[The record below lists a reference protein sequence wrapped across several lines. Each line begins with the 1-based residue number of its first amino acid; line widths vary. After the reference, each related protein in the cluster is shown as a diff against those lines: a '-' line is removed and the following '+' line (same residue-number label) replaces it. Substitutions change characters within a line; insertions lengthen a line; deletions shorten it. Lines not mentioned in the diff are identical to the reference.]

1 MPGMLAAR
9 PRRVSAHEQATALA
23 GDPRGGCGEPAPE
36 TADAAPRTGWRSGP
50 RDHDRD
56 RNRPRP
62 DPHRSRNGRRR
73 PPERSRSQT
82 PAAGPLSVEFGLDL
96 DKDTYLVTQPT
107 SSFEVGDPFAY
118 SVNPPV
124 NPGVPQ
130 VYVSIIT
137 FRAGTEVVLQEPTA
151 QRLLPEPASFGYK
164 TTTNDMIE
172 LFGYGRFTMKIY
184 LDPAGP
190 VYAQGRFEIVE
201 PSVPQE

>member
-1 MPGMLAAR
+1 MSKRGRSQAVPAETAASR
-9 PRRVSAHEQATALA
+9 PRRPRSTPREPTGGPGRGVTLVVGVGLVLILIGLAKVVSSLPA
-23 GDPRGGCGEPAPE
+23 EPQP
-36 TADAAPRTGWRSGP
+36 
-50 RDHDRD
+50 
-56 RNRPRP
+56 
-62 DPHRSRNGRRR
+62 
-73 PPERSRSQT
+73 T
-82 PAAGPLSVEFGLDL
+82 PAVGPLLVEFGLDL
-96 DKDTYLVTQPT
+96 DKDTYLITQPT

-130 VYVSIIT
+130 VYVSIIA

>member
-1 MPGMLAAR
+1 MGKRPRSQAVPADAAGSRPRRPRLAAR
-9 PRRVSAHEQATALA
+9 E
-23 GDPRGGCGEPAPE
+23 PRGGPGRGFTLVIGIGLFLIIVGLGTVVAGMSSEPQP
-36 TADAAPRTGWRSGP
+36 TT
-50 RDHDRD
+50 
-56 RNRPRP
+56 
-62 DPHRSRNGRRR
+62 
-73 PPERSRSQT
+73 
-82 PAAGPLSVEFGLDL
+82 AAGPLPIAFGLDL

-107 SSFEVGDPFAY
+107 SSFEIGDGFAY
-118 SVNPPV
+118 SVSPPT

-137 FRAGTEVVLQEPTA
+137 FRAGTEVVLQDPTA

-184 LDPAGP
+184 LDPGGA

>member
-1 MPGMLAAR
+1 MSKRPRSQAIPADAAGTR
-9 PRRVSAHEQATALA
+9 PRR
-23 GDPRGGCGEPAPE
+23 PRS
-36 TADAAPRTGWRSGP
+36 APREPGGGP
-50 RDHDRD
+50 GRGITIVIGIGLVLILIGLATVVAGL
-56 RNRPRP
+56 P
-62 DPHRSRNGRRR
+62 DEPQ
-73 PPERSRSQT
+73 PT
-82 PAAGPLSVEFGLDL
+82 PAVGPLLVEFGLDL

-137 FRAGTEVVLQEPTA
+137 FRAGVEVVLQEPTA

-184 LDPAGP
+184 LDPAGA

>member
-1 MPGMLAAR
+1 MSKRPRSQAVPADAAGSR
-9 PRRVSAHEQATALA
+9 PRRPRLA
-23 GDPRGGCGEPAPE
+23 PRESRGGPGRGFTLVIGIGLFLIIIGLGAVVAGLPN
-36 TADAAPRTGWRSGP
+36 GP
-50 RDHDRD
+50 Q
-56 RNRPRP
+56 P
-62 DPHRSRNGRRR
+62 
-73 PPERSRSQT
+73 T
-82 PAAGPLSVEFGLDL
+82 PAAGPLPIAFGLDL

-107 SSFEVGDPFAY
+107 SSFEIGDGFAY
-118 SVNPPV
+118 SVNPTT

-137 FRAGTEVVLQEPTA
+137 FRAGTEVVLQDPTA

-184 LDPAGP
+184 LDPAGA

-201 PSVPQE
+201 PSVPQQ

>member
-1 MPGMLAAR
+1 MSKRPRSQAIPAEAAGSR
-9 PRRVSAHEQATALA
+9 PRRPRMTPREPGGGPGRGTTLVIGVGLVLILIGLGTVVA
-23 GDPRGGCGEPAPE
+23 GLPNQPEP
-36 TADAAPRTGWRSGP
+36 
-50 RDHDRD
+50 
-56 RNRPRP
+56 
-62 DPHRSRNGRRR
+62 
-73 PPERSRSQT
+73 T
-82 PAAGPLSVEFGLDL
+82 PAAAPLSVEFGLDL

-201 PSVPQE
+201 PSLPQE